1 MDWDMKIPS
10 KIFKAHENISRSF
23 KKLDLALKNEKNIQ
37 KIQKKSKTFYQC
49 LNMFENFNTIKI

>member
-49 LNMFENFNTIKI
+49 LNMFENFAL